1 MDAVTEFRPQG
12 SIEDITARALAQVSR
27 LLNTPIE
34 TTLDLAVI
42 ARKGVPSKLMAVLV
56 DSGFTRREVDWIVPR
71 RTLSHR
77 RQNGRPLTAN
87 ETGCFLRAAKIRAMA
102 EAVLGNPEMAL
113 AWLRKPRRSF
123 GGISAMELLQTE
135 AGGQVVEES
144 LGQLDAGY
152 FA

>member
-1 MDAVTEFRPQG
+1 MDAGAEYKPQG

-27 LLNTPIE
+27 WLNTPIK
-34 TTLDLAVI
+34 TALDLAAV
-42 ARKGVPSKLMAVLV
+42 ARKGVPPELMAVLV
-56 DSGFTRREVDWIVPR
+56 DSGFTRREVDWIVPP

-77 RQNGRPLTAN
+77 KNGRPLTAN
-87 ETGCFLRAAKIRAMA
+87 ETGCFLRAVKIRAMA
-102 EAVLGNPEMAL
+102 EAVLGNPEVAL

-135 AGGQVVEES
+135 AGGQVVEDS
-144 LGQLDAGY
+144 LGRLNAGH